1 MFYDDVWL
9 ADLQMALMILRAKR
23 PECLLFR
30 GIYGTPSGNICII
43 TSNEKYIV
51 KISDWSVWHEVE
63 TAIWEEIK

>member
-9 ADLQMALMILRAKR
+9 ADLRAALMVLWSKC

-30 GIYGTPSGNICII
+30 GIYGTPSGNICIVA
-43 TSNEKYIV
+43 SNERYIV
-51 KISDWSVWHEVE
+51 KISDWTLWREVE

>member
-9 ADLQMALMILRAKR
+9 TDLQMALMILRAKC

-30 GIYGTPSGNICII
+30 GIYGTPSGNICIV
-43 TSNEKYIV
+43 TSNERYII
-51 KISDWSVWHEVE
+51 KISDWSLWHEVE